1 MEGKGY
7 NKEVEARKRKRE
19 SLIIFVVAL
28 LIVLITYIE
37 TYISQITTTLPV
49 SSNVLIF
56 GLININIIL
65 LILLIFLILRNFIKL
80 FFDRRSGVLGSKL
93 RTKLVLAFVALT
105 IVPTFL
111 LFFIATGFITKSI
124 ESWFGMG
131 IEEPLQESLEVAQ
144 TFYKEIAR
152 RNLHLASSM
161 AMDIAGSKGFKGLE
175 RYIKDIGKDGLTRV
189 EVFDNKGE
197 RVMYWVSEDTGA
209 NTVADAEKA
218 VVDKGLQGEGF
229 VSIDSTPDGDVI
241 RAIVPIVSRS
251 SPEEVKG
258 VVVLSQ
264 HISTPLMKKL
274 QAISNAVKE
283 YRQFKLLK
291 GPIKTSYFIILLIIT
306 LVIVFLS
313 TWIGFHIAK
322 GITVPIQ
329 SLAEGTQAIST
340 GNLDYRIEGGDFDD
354 EIGILVRSFNKM
366 TEDLKRAYTELK
378 RTNVELDQRRRYM
391 ETVLKNVAA
400 GVVSIDKTG
409 RITTINKVAEE
420 MLGLDTKNIIGR
432 HYREVMKQEHLKI
445 LREMIREI
453 SRSSSDSIEKEL
465 KLDVKGKKLTV
476 LVNLT
481 LLKDEYNS
489 YLGMVAVFDDLTHL
503 LKVQRMMAWK
513 EVARRIAHEIKNPL
527 TPIKLSA
534 QRLRKRYGDHLA
546 GNDGV
551 FDQCTRT
558 IIRQVDELK
567 ALVDEFSN
575 FARMPAANPEPNDV
589 NEVIREAVALYESA
603 HRDIEFQFIPGR
615 DVPIIEIDRD
625 QIKRAIINLLE
636 NSVESMEVQTLPVK
650 ENGRG
655 EIRVETSF
663 DPVAKVVRIDLS
675 DTGCGIPPEDREKLF
690 EPYFSTKKSGTG
702 LGLAIV
708 NNIIA
713 DHNGYIRVMENRPKG
728 TRFVIELPVRA

>member
-1 MEGKGY
+1 MVMKGSQR
-7 NKEVEARKRKRE
+7 ELEARKRRRE
-19 SLIIFVVAL
+19 SLIIFLVAI
-28 LIVLITYIE
+28 LIVLITYVE
-37 TYISQITTTLPV
+37 TYISQITTTLPL

-93 RTKLVLAFVALT
+93 RTKLVIAFVGLT

-111 LFFIATGFITKSI
+111 LFFIATGFVTKSI
-124 ESWFGMG
+124 EGWFGMG
-131 IEEPLQESLEVAQ
+131 IEGSLQESLEVAQ
-144 TFYKEIAR
+144 TYYKELSQKNLRIAR
-152 RNLHLASSM
+152 DIASRIAQEGFEASSIKVDG
-161 AMDIAGSKGFKGLE
+161 AVGEGLVG
-175 RYIKDIGKDGLTRV
+175 I
-189 EVFDNKGE
+189 EVFDEEGRKVMAWPSEDLASIPGVERVDIERALKGE
-197 RVMYWVSEDTGA
+197 D
-209 NTVADAEKA
+209 
-218 VVDKGLQGEGF
+218 F
-229 VSIDSTPDGDVI
+229 VSIESTLQGDVV
-241 RAIVPIVSRS
+241 RAVVPVRS
-251 SPEEVKG
+251 GLSSEIKG

-264 HISTPLMKKL
+264 HVATPLMNKL
-274 QAISNAVKE
+274 KSISEAVKE

-313 TWIGFHIAK
+313 TWVGLHIAK

-366 TEDLKRAYTELK
+366 TEDLKKAYTELK
-378 RTNVELDQRRRYM
+378 KTNIELEQRRRYM

-400 GVVSIDKTG
+400 GVISIDKTG
-409 RITTINKVAEE
+409 RITTINKAAEE
-420 MLGLDTKNIIGR
+420 MLGLDTKNIMGR
-432 HYREVMKQEHLKI
+432 HYREVMKQEHLII
-445 LREMIREI
+445 LREMIKEI
-453 SRSSSDSIEKEL
+453 NLSSSDSIEKQL
-465 KLDVKGKKLTV
+465 QLSVKGKKLSI

-481 LLKDEYNS
+481 LLKDEYNN

-534 QRLRKRYGDHLA
+534 QRLRKRYGSLIM
-546 GNDGV
+546 DGV

-567 ALVDEFSN
+567 TLVNEFSN
-575 FARMPAANPEPNDV
+575 FARMPSANPEPSDINKV
-589 NEVIREAVALYESA
+589 VEEAVALYRGG
-603 HRDIEFQFIPGR
+603 HRNITFTFSPDTTIP
-615 DVPIIEIDRD
+615 VVEIDRD

-636 NSVESMEVQTLPVK
+636 NSVESIE
-650 ENGRG
+650 GRG
-655 EIRVETSF
+655 EVKVKTSF
-663 DPVAKVVRIDLS
+663 DPVARVVRVEVA
-675 DTGCGIPPEDREKLF
+675 DTGCGIPHEDRDKLF
-690 EPYFSTKKSGTG
+690 EPYFSTKKTGTG

-708 NNIIA
+708 SNIVA
-713 DHNGYIRVMENRPKG
+713 DHNGYVRVMDNTPKG
-728 TRFVIELPVRA
+728 TRFVIDLPVRA